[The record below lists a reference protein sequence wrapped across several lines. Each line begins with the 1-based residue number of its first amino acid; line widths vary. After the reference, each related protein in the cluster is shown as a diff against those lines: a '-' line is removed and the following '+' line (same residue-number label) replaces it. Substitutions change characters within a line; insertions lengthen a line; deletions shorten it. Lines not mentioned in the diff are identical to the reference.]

1 MKCVINRR
9 SRSDVTIIDDK
20 LWRRIEPMQ
29 SPTRSSRK
37 GPTPHYR
44 IGAALNG
51 ILFEKFGQ

>member
-1 MKCVINRR
+1 MINRR

-29 SPTRSSRK
+29 SPTRSSPK
-37 GPTPHYR
+37 GLTPHYR